1 MKEENTIS
9 VETSV
14 QEQNTEVQQSRKDYF
29 GLHQRKSN
37 IKTEL
42 MAGLIIFMSMFYI
55 VPVQGAMIGG
65 VLSVDDPNAV
75 ATIGIITA
83 FSAGIITI
91 LMGLYAKHPIALASG
106 MGVNAFVAYT
116 LMANGM
122 TYSAALSAVLM
133 SGLIFIVISVTPIRE
148 RILRAIPDDIKKA
161 ISIGVGLFLLF
172 VALTNGGIITQGS
185 GTPTSIG
192 KLNDPFVL
200 LSIFSIVV
208 TIILWIYEVKGGV
221 LIAMFA
227 TAAIGIV
234 IHYIPGWNS
243 SVGVL
248 PSFDM
253 DWDSYGESFTN
264 IGNYF
269 GQSFIGLGDVGNTW
283 ANPDWYLAIF
293 VLFLNDFF
301 DTAGTLFG
309 INSSMGEDIEIDEA
323 TNKKV
328 LFVDAIG
335 TTFGSVAG
343 TTNITVFAE
352 STAGVQ
358 FGGRTGI
365 TAITTGCLF
374 LLSIPVIPL
383 LTPIFTSSVTVGAV
397 VLIGVMMAYQ
407 LKDIHVDD
415 KVYLVSSVFTIMF
428 MILGYSIGT
437 GIVIGLLT
445 FILLML
451 ATGRWKELDIIL
463 LLSSP
468 MFLAFLILPLY
479 I

>member
-9 VETSV
+9 VESSV
-14 QEQNTEVQQSRKDYF
+14 QENETDIQQSRNDYF

-37 IKTEL
+37 IKTEI

-65 VLSVDDPNAV
+65 VLSDPNAV

-83 FSAGIITI
+83 LSAGVITI
-91 LMGLYAKHPIALASG
+91 FMGLYAKHPIALASG

-116 LMANGM
+116 LILGGM

-133 SGLIFIVISVTPIRE
+133 SGLIFIIISVTPIRE
-148 RILRAIPDDIKKA
+148 RVLHAIPDDIKKA

-172 VALTNGGIITQGS
+172 VALTNGGIIVQGS
-185 GTPTSIG
+185 GTPVSLG
-192 KLNDPFVL
+192 PLNDPFVL
-200 LSIFSIVV
+200 LSIFSILL

-221 LIAMFA
+221 LIAMFV
-227 TAAIGIV
+227 TAALGIC
-234 IHYIPGWNS
+234 INYIIPNWNS
-243 SVGVL
+243 TIGTL
-248 PSFDM
+248 PSLEM
-253 DWDSYGESFTN
+253 DWASYGASFTN

-269 GQSFIGLGDVGNTW
+269 GQSFIGLGDVDNTW

-309 INSSMGEDIEIDEA
+309 INSSMGEDIEVDEK
-323 TNKKV
+323 TNKRV
-328 LFVDAIG
+328 LLVDAIG
-335 TTFGSVAG
+335 TTFGSISG

-358 FGGRTGI
+358 YGGRTGI

-374 LLSIPVIPL
+374 LLSIPIIPL
-383 LTPIFTSSVTVGAV
+383 LTPIFESSVTVGAV

-407 LKDIHVDD
+407 LKDIHVED

-445 FILLML
+445 FIILML
-451 ATGRWKELDIIL
+451 ATGRWRELDLILII
-463 LLSSP
+463 SSP